1 VCDCIVEEEE
11 EEIYSDYYF
20 YFITSYQKMS
30 SNAPYE
36 AMAAADKRMIE
47 SFALLKEKRAEQ
59 DRLKHLHCKAKKEM
73 SDVIEMSEAIE
84 MSGNAV
90 FDKNSSM
97 NPDLYVKISCAYCKS
112 IAETRSAVVACRE
125 ICEESFSVKKS
136 A

>member
-1 VCDCIVEEEE
+1 
-11 EEIYSDYYF
+11 
-20 YFITSYQKMS
+20 MP
-30 SNAPYE
+30 SNAPHE

-59 DRLKHLHCKAKKEM
+59 DRLKHLHCNAKKEM
-73 SDVIEMSEAIE
+73 SEVIEMSEGIE
-84 MSGNAV
+84 MPGNAV